1 MNIDNQLLQVL
12 LYFLK
17 IYLGFTNTEILY
29 YFNLFLNIDCDFLDL
44 IINNNL
50 DIDLEL
56 LLLSNI
62 PLTNRRSNK
71 RTKLTKEEKSNVKL
85 TDTQRDI
92 LVGSMLGDASMEKQ
106 SATGDARLRFDQ
118 TFPGHASYIMWLFSH
133 FYNFTGA
140 GPLVSIRKPDLRTG
154 NIYASISFKTL
165 IFPCLTFY
173 YNLFYFNNI
182 KIVPLNIEDYLTP
195 LALAVWICDDGGKSL
210 HNETIL
216 HTRSY
221 TYEEVLLLQSA
232 LKNKFNLITRNY
244 EKAPNQWVIIIP
256 LNQETSLKEIVL
268 PYIHYS
274 FLYKI

>member
-12 LYFLK
+12 LYLFK
-17 IYLGFTNTEILY
+17 IYLGFTNIFYNTEILY

-50 DIDLEL
+50 DMEFEL

-71 RTKLTKEEKSNVKL
+71 RTKITKEEKSNVNL
-85 TDTQRDI
+85 TDTQREI
-92 LVGSMLGDASMEKQ
+92 LVGSMLGD
-106 SATGDARLRFDQ
+106 
-118 TFPGHASYIMWLFSH
+118 
-133 FYNFTGA
+133 
-140 GPLVSIRKPDLRTG
+140 
-154 NIYASISFKTL
+154 ASISFKTL

-173 YNLFYFNNI
+173 FNLFYVNKI

-221 TYEEVLLLQSA
+221 TYQEVLLLQSA

-244 EKAPNQWVIIIP
+244 EKEPNQWVIIIP

-274 FLYKI
+274 FLY